1 MKEVDLPKTSLEEKN
16 ILILDPGPEATLAYA
31 FPHALVT
38 FTFAYGSL
46 SQSVNV
52 PLHKF
57 WR

>member
-16 ILILDPGPEATLAYA
+16 ILILDPGPGATLAYY
-31 FPHALVT
+31 FPDALVA
-38 FTFAYGSL
+38 FTFAYGSR

-52 PLHKF
+52 HLCRF

>member
-1 MKEVDLPKTSLEEKN
+1 MKSVDLLKTSMWGKN

-38 FTFAYGSL
+38 FTFAYGSR

-52 PLHKF
+52 PLHRF